1 MFFSLSPTADDRFPN
16 RSSIPGGFFNHD
28 NGWQWQQMS
37 GQTVAFKGYTET
49 AIDKLVQDPT
59 PRHKGNFCLI
69 IPGNQK
75 TIVTH
80 DINRSF
86 PLFWYHDQ
94 QILTNL
100 QLDNSH
106 TAVYADRYVSLDS
119 SLTYHQTFFNC
130 YGNVDQLPITV
141 EDCVDQLGCLLE
153 QKIQNLK
160 LDLPIKLFLSGGLD
174 TGLLGALANKSKIDY
189 ERIHYEHFDYDQFT
203 YKNITNIKKKY
214 WAYSQIH
221 HWNQPSVLLSGSCG
235 DEFFLRGPATIA
247 LWLAWHNIDI
257 NNLTSLSPDA
267 YHYHYF
273 SKSDNKKIFQSSWE
287 QRLDIQSQYTYNKLI
302 QKLLDMLIN
311 DHQHWHLG
319 ETVTFTPFKDLEIT
333 KLLLRLPKE
342 VLVQQ
347 MLHGYVSRKLIEK
360 IDTNTIQWLN
370 KYKNYNSL
378 AIFS

>member
-214 WAYSQIH
+214 WPIHKYTIGINPVSYSAGH
-221 HWNQPSVLLSGSCG
+221 VEMNFFYVVLLLLHCG
-235 DEFFLRGPATIA
+235 WPGTI
-247 LWLAWHNIDI
+247 LTSIILPVCRLMHTII
-257 NNLTSLSPDA
+257 IIFPNLTIKR
-267 YHYHYF
+267 YF
-273 SKSDNKKIFQSSWE
+273 NPAGNRD
-287 QRLDIQSQYTYNKLI
+287 
-302 QKLLDMLIN
+302 
-311 DHQHWHLG
+311 
-319 ETVTFTPFKDLEIT
+319 
-333 KLLLRLPKE
+333 
-342 VLVQQ
+342 
-347 MLHGYVSRKLIEK
+347 
-360 IDTNTIQWLN
+360 
-370 KYKNYNSL
+370 
-378 AIFS
+378 